1 MDVMEE
7 RGGMDHS
14 RWFSSELWR
23 PPPPPSGGDSKK
35 RSKGRE
41 ENWLEN
47 RV

>member
-7 RGGMDHS
+7 RREMDHS

-23 PPPPPSGGDSKK
+23 PPPPSGGDSKK

-41 ENWLEN
+41 KNWLEN